1 MKLKH
6 IKTFENYG
14 NYENELINMDHE
26 YLEEDF
32 WEDIAPEK
40 IKLKKDKH
48 TATFENYEKTKNL
61 NSVILKYR
69 LKEASTSKIPEY
81 LRLNISFKEKSIS
94 IDRPLEVTFEIVVEA
109 TLGNLYIMGI
119 KAFDEGDVVNYIER
133 KGEFDAASI
142 KKLEELIKYITGRK
156 IKLN

>member
-6 IKTFENYG
+6 IKTFEKYG
-14 NYENELINMDHE
+14 DYENQLININHE

-32 WEDIAPEK
+32 WMKEVPEK

-61 NSVILKYR
+61 NSIILRYR
-69 LKEASTSKIPEY
+69 LKEALSSKIPEY
-81 LRLNISFKEKSIS
+81 LRVNISFKEKSIS
-94 IDRPLEVTFEIVVEA
+94 IDRPLEVSFEIVIEA

-119 KAFDEGDVVNYIER
+119 KAFDEGDIVNYIEP
-133 KGEFDAASI
+133 KGEFDSSSV
-142 KKLEELIKYITGRK
+142 KKLEKTIECITGRK
-156 IKLN
+156 IKIG